1 MLSVSV
7 DVACVRAHAGPLF
20 GDLDEDG
27 GVGTMMPHTRE
38 YRGETLPLL
47 VRVKNPV

>member
-20 GDLDEDG
+20 GGLDDRG
-27 GVGTMMPHTRE
+27 AGTMMPHT
-38 YRGETLPLL
+38 GEATAPPLL
-47 VRVKNPV
+47 VRVNNPV

>member
-1 MLSVSV
+1 M
-7 DVACVRAHAGPLF
+7 R
-20 GDLDEDG
+20 DLYLEALMKMG
-27 GVGTMMPHTRE
+27 GVVTMMPHTRE